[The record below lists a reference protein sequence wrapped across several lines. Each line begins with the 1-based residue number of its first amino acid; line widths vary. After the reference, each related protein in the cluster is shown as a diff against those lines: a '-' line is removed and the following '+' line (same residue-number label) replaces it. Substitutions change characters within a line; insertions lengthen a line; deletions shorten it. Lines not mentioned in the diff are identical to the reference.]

1 MRFLLIGL
9 ILLAAATAGGAALM
23 VKRLLDSQ
31 IEERANI
38 PAEKVEVKGVY
49 VIVADELIPIG
60 TTLTKG
66 FLRWQKWPNDAIQ
79 STFLSSEARDGKLVK
94 KLVGATIRQRVAKGT
109 PITEDMVFRRGK
121 AGFLSGIIGEGFRAI
136 TLKIDVPSGVGG
148 FILPGDRVDVL
159 VTFNAQQLTQ
169 GLSRSN
175 TEGISEEGSVP
186 RVIGHA
192 KYSSETILQDVR
204 ILGIDQR
211 FKEVEDKD
219 STARSANAKSA
230 TLEVSPKQAEIL
242 TVARS
247 MGKLSLTLRSKANDN
262 SGTIA
267 SSYTTDV
274 GISPTLQNITAQI
287 AKDAQRKKPE
297 NPIKNKRQTPYKS
310 KPAAP
315 PYTEVIIIRGDNQ
328 STQKF
333 LSR

>member
-1 MRFLLIGL
+1 MRYLLIGL
-9 ILLAAATAGGAALM
+9 ILLAVATAGGAALM
-23 VKRLLDSQ
+23 VKRLMDSR

-38 PAEKVEVKGVY
+38 PVEKIEAKGIY
-49 VIVADELIPIG
+49 VIVADERIPIG

-94 KLVGATIRQRVAKGT
+94 KLVGATVRQRVAEGT

-121 AGFLSGIIGEGFRAI
+121 TGFLSGIIDEGFRAI
-136 TLKIDVPSGVGG
+136 ALKIDIPSGVGG

-159 VTFNAQQLTQ
+159 VTFNARQLTQ
-169 GLSRSN
+169 GLSSSN
-175 TEGISEEGSVP
+175 TEGGLGEDSGP

-204 ILGIDQR
+204 VLGIDQK
-211 FKEVEDKD
+211 FKEVEDN
-219 STARSANAKSA
+219 ALVAKSA

-242 TVARS
+242 TVARA
-247 MGKLSLTLRSKANDN
+247 MGKLSLTLRSKANDG

-267 SSYTTDV
+267 KSYTTDV
-274 GISPTLQNITAQI
+274 GISPTLQNIMARI
-287 AKDAQRKKPE
+287 AKDAQRNKAKGPL
-297 NPIKNKRQTPYKS
+297 KRKRQTSYKS

-315 PYTEVIIIRGDNQ
+315 PSTEVRIIRGDNQ

>member
-9 ILLAAATAGGAALM
+9 ILLAVATAGGAALM
-23 VKRLLDSQ
+23 VKRLLDSK
-31 IEERANI
+31 IEEQANI
-38 PAEKVEVKGVY
+38 PVEKIEVKGVY
-49 VIVADELIPIG
+49 VIVADERIPIG

-94 KLVGATIRQRVAKGT
+94 KLVGATIRQRVAEGT
-109 PITEDMVFRRGK
+109 PITEDMVFHRGK
-121 AGFLSGIIGEGFRAI
+121 TGFLSGIIDEGFRAI
-136 TLKIDVPSGVGG
+136 ALKIDVPSGVGG

-159 VTFNAQQLTQ
+159 VTFNARQLTQ

-175 TEGISEEGSVP
+175 TEGGLEGDSGP

-192 KYSSETILQDVR
+192 KYSSETILQNVR
-204 ILGIDQR
+204 VLGIDQK
-211 FKEVEDKD
+211 FKEVEDK
-219 STARSANAKSA
+219 ALVAKSA

-242 TVARS
+242 TVARA
-247 MGKLSLTLRSKANDN
+247 MGKLSLTLRSKANDD

-267 SSYTTDV
+267 KSYTTDV
-274 GISPTLQNITAQI
+274 GISPTLQNIMARI
-287 AKDAQRKKPE
+287 AEDTQRKKPKT
-297 NPIKNKRQTPYKS
+297 PLKKKRQTPYKS
-310 KPAAP
+310 KPAEP
-315 PYTEVIIIRGDNQ
+315 PSTEVRIIRGDNQ